1 MLKNAIQNAVDV
13 CLESTGLRD
22 LYYNYRLKCFVVSH
36 PDMGEMVVDELSDGF
51 RSIISMVA
59 DLAYRMARLNPQL
72 REDAVTK
79 TPGLVLIDE
88 VEMAFASAVAAD
100 GTAGFAENLPDGTV
114 CSDYA

>member
-79 TPGLVLIDE
+79 TRGL
-88 VEMAFASAVAAD
+88 
-100 GTAGFAENLPDGTV
+100 
-114 CSDYA
+114 Y